1 MLKTLILPRYIEFIY
16 LSSCFPLF
24 MTSSLLRRYI
34 VGLICLAIL
43 ILVYLFQKEWFYSG
57 FYETGGASDKVSDF
71 DPWRF
76 FLSKYTRFLIND
88 TMALGILWALFQE
101 KKYMNFAF
109 AVFLLEALVMMPFYV
124 IGVIWYWDA
133 LRWFLSHLH
142 RLVVNPFFMMLLIPA
157 FYYQKNLSAR

>member
-1 MLKTLILPRYIEFIY
+1 MNTHPFKRY
-16 LSSCFPLF
+16 L
-24 MTSSLLRRYI
+24 
-34 VGLICLAIL
+34 VGFGCLAVL
-43 ILVYLFQKEWFYSG
+43 ILVYVFQKEWFYSG
-57 FYETGGASDKVSDF
+57 FYETGAASDKVADF
-71 DPWRF
+71 DPWKF

-109 AVFLLEALVMMPFYV
+109 AVFLVEALVMMPFYI

-157 FYYQKNLSAR
+157 FYYQKNLSAQ